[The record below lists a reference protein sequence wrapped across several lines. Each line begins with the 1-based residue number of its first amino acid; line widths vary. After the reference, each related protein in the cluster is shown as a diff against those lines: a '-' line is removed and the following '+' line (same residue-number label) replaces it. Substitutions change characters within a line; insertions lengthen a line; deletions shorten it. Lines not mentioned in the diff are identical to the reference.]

1 MPYLLIG
8 ALVLGL
14 ILWGGKRPFFKR
26 REWRFLSAAA
36 ALVAFMGAA
45 YAGVRSEWVI
55 ALVLVVMGLWFSVT
69 TRVANPQPAQP
80 APSRQRMSLSDARA
94 VLGVDDG
101 ASAADIKAAYTR
113 LMRMAHP
120 DKGGTAGLASQLNA
134 ARDRLL
140 AK

>member
-1 MPYLLIG
+1 
-8 ALVLGL
+8 
-14 ILWGGKRPFFKR
+14 
-26 REWRFLSAAA
+26 
-36 ALVAFMGAA
+36 MGAA

-55 ALVLVVMGLWFSVT
+55 ALVLTVMGLWFSVT
-69 TRVANPQPAQP
+69 TRVAGPRPTP
-80 APSRQRMSLSDARA
+80 APASRQAMSLADARA
-94 VLGVDDG
+94 VLGVEAG
-101 ASAADIKAAYTR
+101 ASPAEIKAAYTR